1 MLQLK
6 RQRVTSVTMPIELLL
21 KQTWPNRRDV
31 YACNVTVQTMSNSFV
46 VSGWQRCLSGACWS
60 LVITESSDD
69 IQPSRS
75 WVI

>member
-31 YACNVTVQTMSNSFV
+31 YACNVAVQTMSNSFV
-46 VSGWQRCLSGACWS
+46 VSG
-60 LVITESSDD
+60 
-69 IQPSRS
+69 
-75 WVI
+75 